1 MIVMSQVTAIAKDL
15 SQWGYV
21 VQFLFLIN
29 DQLSPWSVT
38 HRPPGLAQSSS
49 VGHVRWRDLYL
60 TINYARCIG
69 INTILNSIN
78 SGRMK

>member
-38 HRPPGLAQSSS
+38 HRPYGLPALAICDGVTCASRSLMWG
-49 VGHVRWRDLYL
+49 VLE
-60 TINYARCIG
+60 
-69 INTILNSIN
+69 
-78 SGRMK
+78 